1 MIPTSSHMLFLQN
14 QQIADDSVWNLS
26 SYIFLQKKV
35 APDFLE
41 SCLNEIIKSSDALRL
56 RPVFTA
62 NGTFLETFPYSYRTF
77 EKHRFETEEAFLCW
91 AKETVNRPV
100 FHRPGMWEAYIIE
113 VAGKSGILNVGHHA
127 MSDGLNV
134 AVLYEKLL
142 QCVSGKTP
150 EAQSYLPHLEAES
163 QYRASKKYEK
173 DKRFWESRL
182 KDGFLSEFFLLP
194 AGQTERGCTNRT
206 YALENDC
213 VRRMEAF
220 CGEHGI
226 TESALI
232 YGAAA
237 LTLFYLRRADRF
249 SIGIPVLGRT
259 TQADMH
265 ALGLF
270 MHTVPMIVEIADTDL
285 LTFLRQT
292 EEQVFDLFRH
302 QQFTI
307 YDIKKEIRDLPV
319 SGPLYDITVD
329 YSAYEP
335 DPAYESRVLY
345 NDSVSGAMD
354 LHFLKE
360 GDRLTYTL
368 RCRDSLRNDPI
379 AARFHSTFLSVISA
393 ILETPEASI
402 PRLSP
407 MSPAEREFLL
417 YGVND
422 TKTPEREHPD
432 VCDLFL
438 RHVNSDPDKPA
449 VTAAD
454 GTLSYRE
461 LDILAGRLAKGL
473 RNAGVGPGDIVAVCL
488 PRDSRLICAILGV
501 LKAGAAY
508 LPLDPQQPPERLR
521 FFINDSGA
529 KHCIS
534 EESYGSLMAEEP
546 ILRRVPTEKNTLC
559 YCVYTSGSTGTPKG
573 VLIRRDNLAAYVYSL
588 RGIYGDAPVNMPF
601 FTSAG
606 VDLSVT
612 SVYLPLATGGC
623 VYAYDGD
630 LTGSLPQITR
640 NPALNIL
647 KLTPTHMRIM
657 CALSKET
664 ELKNIKHVIAGGEAL
679 YRRDAVEFTRCFGK
693 HLIIHNEYGPTE
705 TTVGC
710 MDHVFDPSDTSDV
723 VPIGKPIANTQV
735 YVVDKYMQPV
745 PVGVTGELCIAGDGV
760 GGGYLNRPALTAEK
774 FIPNP
779 FGDGP
784 LYKTGDLAFVRE
796 DGVLVFAGRNDL
808 QIKLNGHRVEPGE
821 IEAALCRTDGV
832 ESAAVIV
839 RQGNGNRQLLCAFYT
854 GREIP
859 AKELR
864 TALIQILPTYMIPHA
879 FVHLDAMPMTS
890 SGKTDRGALPETGLF
905 PETGPEA
912 ELPPATP
919 EQLALAEAVAR
930 MLGLD
935 HVSMADRY
943 YALGGDSIRAI
954 HIVSALIGKGYELA
968 VPDLM
973 QSAALSDAAEKMKPL
988 ASEDAPETDA
998 LSFPLTPAQ
1007 EGIWLQT
1014 VRAPESP
1021 AYRLQFLLEITRPF
1035 AADILRKSFVLLAL
1049 RHPALCCAF
1058 PDANAAGQLKQTV
1071 KPDRTIRMEET
1082 VYPFAKDEALL
1093 QERLVQA
1100 KAIPFDFETDV
1111 LLRAEYL
1118 VFTDARYLLICAHHI
1133 ILDGWSLPV
1142 LARDLFR
1149 FADRLSAGEPFEK
1162 LARETEKD
1170 LPARSVFRRYAL
1182 KLAHTD
1188 KTQAYA
1194 YWDRLL
1200 DGCRPARLFPEGF
1213 SAEGDGTDRAVYE
1226 TEVPESILTAAARL
1240 TQAYGITENTL
1251 LEGAFALTLRRFSG
1265 GGDVVF
1271 CKAVSGRAVLLEAI
1285 EQGVGPFL
1293 NTVPVRASLRLPEMT
1308 ATDFLRQ
1315 TQEQAIRANRF
1326 GILRLGEV
1334 LRRGGIR
1341 REETETLFAF
1351 ENYYFETKEGTALS
1365 ALPFRLADA
1374 AEQTEFPLA
1383 VTLQKTEGRMR
1394 CRISYAPWRF
1404 SRNDIERLAEAYM
1417 QLLRQFTA
1425 ENVLSLPVT
1434 DLCGGP
1440 LPPVSP
1446 AAADALRQDAPAYVP
1461 PETESEE
1468 VLARTAAHV
1477 LHLDRAGLKDSFFA
1491 LGGDSIRAIHMA
1503 NELQDAGWSLRI
1515 VDSLRADTLRFLA
1528 KKMTRLPAAEEFQV
1542 QPDKQYYSLPPAARA
1557 YLHAAPASPERLWQ
1571 SCIIETDGTADAIK
1585 AALTELTRR
1594 HPILRAVRDG
1604 EVLRI
1609 LPEGASAPRFRVF
1622 SAASG
1627 EDAADARRRLSALD
1641 IGFDTASGPLTDAA
1655 LYLTPE
1661 GNLLR
1666 LTVHHL
1672 AIDLFSWEILL
1683 SDLQGILRLQTDP
1696 AAPALPEKTAGFGQW
1711 MDALNRYKTS
1721 MPAQDAVFWAQCR
1734 AETRRAHPLFTEADP
1749 PTPGEEIG
1757 IDIDADLA
1765 AALLAMELTENI
1777 RLEAPLLAALG
1788 RAAAAIAGGDVCVCV
1803 ESLGRTQLSTP
1814 VRIERTVG
1822 WFTAIYPV
1830 VLGDEADAT
1839 QLLFDLRRKLQ
1850 RVPQDGVGWLLLNEK
1865 LPEKAGLMF
1874 NFYRYR
1880 SGDTLRAQPVFPTGE
1895 HAYDML
1901 FPGVIS
1907 VDCSL
1912 ADGDLSVLF
1921 RSPALRRPPQ
1931 LLRELADRFAS
1942 ALREITEIADF
1953 SGQRAD
1959 AADAFT
1965 DDTLTYR
1972 ELSALDAIFN
1982 GVDDDEQN

>member
-1 MIPTSSHMLFLQN
+1 MLFLQN

-41 SCLNEIIKSSDALRL
+41 SCLNGIIRSSDALRL

-62 NGTFLETFPYSYRTF
+62 DGTFLETFPYTYRTF
-77 EKHRFETEEAFLCW
+77 EKHRFGTEEAFLSW
-91 AKETVNRPV
+91 AREVINRPV

-142 QCVSGKTP
+142 QCIAGETP
-150 EAQSYLPHLEAES
+150 EAQSYVPHLEAEA
-163 QYRASKKYEK
+163 QYRASKKYDK
-173 DKRFWESRL
+173 DKRFWEGRL
-182 KDGFLSEFFLLP
+182 KEGFLSEFFLLP

-213 VRRMEAF
+213 VRQMEAF

-226 TESALI
+226 SESALI

-237 LTLFYLRRADRF
+237 LTLYYLRRADRF
-249 SIGIPVLGRT
+249 SIGIPVLGRAT
-259 TQADMH
+259 LAEMH

-329 YSAYEP
+329 YSSYEP

-345 NDSVSGAMD
+345 NDFISGAMD

-360 GDRLTYTL
+360 GGRLTYTL
-368 RCRDSLRNDPI
+368 RCRDSLRNDPA
-379 AARFHSTFLSVISA
+379 AARFHATFLSVLTA

-402 PRLSP
+402 PRLSL

-417 YGVND
+417 YGIND
-422 TKTPEREHPD
+422 TNTPGGERTD
-432 VCDLFL
+432 VYDLFL
-438 RHVNSDPDKPA
+438 RHAESDPDRPA
-449 VTAAD
+449 VNAAD

-461 LDILAGRLAKGL
+461 LDVTAGRIAKGL
-473 RNAGVGPGDIVAVCL
+473 QDAGVGPGDIVAVIL
-488 PRDSRLICAILGV
+488 PRSSRLICALLGV

-529 KHCIS
+529 KLCIT
-534 EESYGSLMAEEP
+534 EESYGSLIAEEP
-546 ILRRVPTEKNTLC
+546 LLRRVPAEKNALC
-559 YCVYTSGSTGTPKG
+559 YCIYTSGSTGTPKG
-573 VLIRRDNLAAYVYSL
+573 VLIRRDNLAAYLYAL
-588 RGIYGDAPVNMPF
+588 RGIYGETPVCMPF

-623 VYAYDGD
+623 VYVYAGD
-630 LTGSLPQITR
+630 LNKTLPQITE

-657 CALSKET
+657 CALCKET
-664 ELKNIKHVIAGGEAL
+664 ELKNIRHIIAGGEAL
-679 YRRDAVEFTRCFGK
+679 YRRDAAEFTRCFGK
-693 HLIIHNEYGPTE
+693 HLKIHNEYGPTE

-710 MDHVFDPSDTSDV
+710 MDHVFDPLDPSDV
-723 VPIGKPIANTQV
+723 TPIGKPIANTQV
-735 YVVDKYMQPV
+735 YVVDKYLQPV
-745 PVGVTGELCIAGDGV
+745 PFGVTGELCIAGAGV
-760 GGGYLNRPALTAEK
+760 GGGYLNRPGLTAEK

-779 FGDGP
+779 FGNGL
-784 LYKTGDLAFVRE
+784 LYRTGDLAFVRE
-796 DGVLVFAGRNDL
+796 DGVLVFVGRNDL

-832 ESAAVIV
+832 ESAAVTV
-839 RQGNGNRQLLCAFYT
+839 RRDNEDRQLLCAFYT

-859 AKELR
+859 TKELR
-864 TALIQILPTYMIPHA
+864 AALIQILPTYMIPHA
-879 FVHLDAMPMTS
+879 FVHLEAMPLNA
-890 SGKTDRGALPETGLF
+890 SGKTDRSALPETGLF
-905 PETGPEA
+905 PETDTET
-912 ELPPATP
+912 ERLPAAP
-919 EQLALAEAVAR
+919 EQLALADAVAR
-930 MLGLD
+930 TLGLH

-954 HIVSALIGKGYELA
+954 HIASALAEKGYELA
-968 VPDLM
+968 VSDLM
-973 QSAALSDAAEKMKPL
+973 QSASLSDAAEKMKPL
-988 ASEDAPETDA
+988 KAEDAPETDA
-998 LSFPLTPAQ
+998 ASFPLTPAQ

-1014 VRAPESP
+1014 VRAPEEP
-1021 AYRLQFLLEITRPF
+1021 AYRLRFLLEITRPF
-1035 AADILRKSFVLLAL
+1035 AAEILSQSFRLLAL
-1049 RHPALCCAF
+1049 RHPVLCCAF
-1058 PDANAAGQLKQTV
+1058 PDENAAGRLTQKFR
-1071 KPDRTIRMEET
+1071 PDRTVNMEET
-1082 VYPFAKDEALL
+1082 VYPIAKDEALL
-1093 QERLVQA
+1093 KERLAQA
-1100 KAIPFDFETDV
+1100 KTEPFDFEADV
-1111 LLRAEYL
+1111 LFRAEYL
-1118 VFTDARYLLICAHHI
+1118 LFTDARYLLICAHHI

-1149 FADRLSAGEPFEK
+1149 FADRLSAGESFEK
-1162 LARETEKD
+1162 LAEETEKD
-1170 LPARSVFRRYAL
+1170 VPARSVFQRYAL

-1188 KTQAYA
+1188 KTRAYE

-1200 DGCRPARLFPEGF
+1200 EGCRPARLFPDGF
-1213 SAEGDGTDRAVYE
+1213 SARGAGADRAAYE
-1226 TEVPESILTAAARL
+1226 TWIPESILCAAAPML
-1240 TQAYGITENTL
+1240 QAHGFSENTL
-1251 LEGAFALTLRRFSG
+1251 LEGAFALTLGQFSD
-1265 GGDVVF
+1265 GGDVLF
-1271 CKAVSGRAVLLEAI
+1271 CKAVSGRAFPLEAI

-1293 NTVPVRASLRLPEMT
+1293 NTVPVRAAPRFTGQT
-1308 ATDFLRQ
+1308 AAEFLRQ
-1315 TQEQAIRANRF
+1315 TQEQSVRANRF

-1341 REETETLFAF
+1341 RDETETLFAF
-1351 ENYYFETKEGTALS
+1351 ENYYFEPEEGTGLS
-1365 ALPFRLADA
+1365 ALPFRLTDA

-1394 CRISYAPWRF
+1394 CRISYAPGRF
-1404 SRNDIERLAEAYM
+1404 SRSEIERLADAYM
-1417 QLLRQFTA
+1417 QILGQLAA
-1425 ENVLSLPVT
+1425 EDVLSLPVAE
-1434 DLCGGP
+1434 LSGGQ
-1440 LPPVSP
+1440 LQPVSP
-1446 AAADALRQDAPAYVP
+1446 AAADALRFDAQPYVP
-1461 PETESEE
+1461 PETEAERL
-1468 VLARTAAHV
+1468 LARTAAHV
-1477 LHLDRAGLKDSFFA
+1477 LNLGSAGMIDSFFA
-1491 LGGDSIRAIHMA
+1491 LGGDSVRAIHLA
-1503 NELQDAGWSLRI
+1503 GELLDAGWSLRI
-1515 VDSLRADTLRFLA
+1515 VDILRADTLRSLA
-1528 KKMTRLPAAEEFQV
+1528 AKMTRLPDAAVTGAQAETPFV
-1542 QPDKQYYSLPPAARA
+1542 PLPPAARA
-1557 YLHAAPASPERLWQ
+1557 YLHGAPASPERLWQ
-1571 SCIIETDGTADAIK
+1571 SCIIETDGTADRIK

-1594 HPILRAVRDG
+1594 HPLLRAVQEEDA
-1604 EVLRI
+1604 LRI
-1609 LPEGASAPRFRVF
+1609 LPEGESAPRFRVF
-1622 SAASG
+1622 SAAAG
-1627 EDAADARRRLSALD
+1627 EGGLAEARRRLSALD
-1641 IGFDTASGPLTDAA
+1641 VSFDLTAGPLTDAA

-1672 AIDLFSWEILL
+1672 AVDLFSWEILL
-1683 SDLQGILRLQTDP
+1683 RDLQSILRLQADP

-1711 MDALNRYKTS
+1711 MEALDRYKTS
-1721 MPAQDAVFWAQCR
+1721 MPTSDTTFWEQCR
-1734 AETRRAHPLFTEADP
+1734 AETRRARPLFTEADP
-1749 PTPGEEIG
+1749 PTPGEENLIP
-1757 IDIDADLA
+1757 IDADLTA
-1765 AALLAMELTENI
+1765 AMLALESTENI
-1777 RLEAPLLAALG
+1777 RMEAPLLAALG
-1788 RAAAAIAGGDVCVCV
+1788 RAAAAVAGGDVCVCV
-1803 ESLGRTQLSTP
+1803 ESLGRTQLSPP

-1830 VLGDEADAT
+1830 TIGDEADAT
-1839 QLLFDLRRKLQ
+1839 QLLFDVRRKLQ
-1850 RVPQDGVGWLLLNEK
+1850 RIPQDGVGWLLLNET
-1865 LPEKAGLMF
+1865 LPENAGLML
-1874 NFYRYR
+1874 NFYRYG
-1880 SGDTLRAQPVFPTGE
+1880 SSEPLRAQPVFPTGD

-1912 ADGDLSVLF
+1912 ADGELSVLF
-1921 RSPALRRPPQ
+1921 RSPALRRPPE
-1931 LLRELADRFAS
+1931 LLRELADGFVS
-1942 ALREITEIADF
+1942 ALREITETADF

-1959 AADAFT
+1959 AADAFA
-1965 DDTLTYR
+1965 DDALTYG
-1972 ELSALDAIFN
+1972 ELTALDAIFN